1 MSFSAAVR
9 TCLSK
14 YAIFEG
20 RAGRAEFWWFNLL
33 GCLIALGGLV
43 AKVFSHTAGT
53 VIFWACA
60 IPLLL
65 PSMAVGIR
73 RLHDTG
79 RSGWRYLWT
88 LVPLVGGIVMLV
100 YLTQPSDPRSNRYGP
115 EPSDAAVGVPPA
127 DWPLAR

>member
-1 MSFSAAVR
+1 MSFSEAVQ

-14 YAIFEG
+14 YAICEG

-33 GCLIALGGLV
+33 GGLITLGGV
-43 AKVFSHTAGT
+43 ITKVFSPTAGN
-53 VIFWACA
+53 VIFWVCA

-65 PSMAVGIR
+65 PSIAVGIR

-79 RSGWRYLWT
+79 RSGWHFLWT
-88 LVPLVGGIVMLV
+88 LVPLVGGLVMLV

-115 EPSDAAVGVPPA
+115 KPPGSDLIAAT

>member
-1 MSFSAAVR
+1 MSFSEAVQ

-14 YAIFEG
+14 YAVWQG

-33 GCLIALGGLV
+33 GGLITLV
-43 AKVFSHTAGT
+43 GVITKVFSPTAGN

-65 PSMAVGIR
+65 PSIAVGIR

-79 RSGWRYLWT
+79 RSGWHFLWT
-88 LVPLVGGIVMLV
+88 IVPLVGSLVMLV
-100 YLTQPSDPRSNRYGP
+100 YLTQPSDPRSNRYGRK
-115 EPSDAAVGVPPA
+115 AASPVMHEPA